1 MLFAAPSDVESLQ
14 TQVKQQGQ
22 ALTNSL
28 RDCIKAG
35 KVSVSTGA
43 PSDPTIWRDWKT
55 MAKRQIAYLN
65 IEVDWLNASATYDQ
79 GIALL
84 NDLQP
89 WYARINAAGC
99 QAPQQPSPPPSP
111 LKGESWL
118 GDWGMLVALAL
129 VVFGLHEGKAYR

>member
-1 MLFAAPSDVESLQ
+1 MLFAAPSDVEALQ

-22 ALTNSL
+22 ALTASL

-43 PSDPTIWRDWKT
+43 ASDPTIWRDWKA
-55 MAKRQIAYLN
+55 MSKRQIAYLN
-65 IEVDWLNASATYDQ
+65 IEVDWLNASGTYDA

-89 WYARINAAGC
+89 WYARIDAAGC
-99 QAPQQPSPPPSP
+99 AAPPKPTVPTGP
-111 LKGESWL
+111 LKGEGLFS
-118 GDWGMLVALAL
+118 DWTGLVMVALVAFA
-129 VVFGLHEGKAYR
+129 LHEAKGL